1 MFSNLTVVWT
11 TFFRKHCLYGHLEAI
26 RLKSNYLEN
35 LITFFTNIMPLS
47 EETRALMGNIFVPDE
62 LKKGEYFIRKGEFA
76 KEIAFL
82 QSGIV
87 RAYYINSE
95 GKEYNKTF
103 FSAPSIIGS
112 YASLISKQ
120 KNAVAQ
126 QALTDCKI
134 WKASFR
140 KIEELSE
147 GNYEIERLRR
157 TIAENF
163 FLNNE
168 KKEIEMALLDAEK
181 RYLILREEYPGIEL
195 KIPQYHI
202 ASYLGISPTQL
213 SRIRKRLS
221 Q

>member
-1 MFSNLTVVWT
+1 
-11 TFFRKHCLYGHLEAI
+11 
-26 RLKSNYLEN
+26 
-35 LITFFTNIMPLS
+35 MPLS
-47 EETRALMGNIFVPDE
+47 EKTIGLMSSIFVSGE
-62 LKKGEYFIRKGEFA
+62 LRKGEFFIKKGEFA

-82 QSGIV
+82 ETGIV
-87 RAYYINSE
+87 RAYYINID

-120 KNAVAQ
+120 KNEVAQ

-134 WKASFR
+134 WKASFQ

-157 TIAENF
+157 TIAESF
-163 FLNNE
+163 FLSNE
-168 KKEIEMALLDAEK
+168 KKEIEMALLDADK

-202 ASYLGISPTQL
+202 AAYLGISPTQL
-213 SRIRKRLS
+213 SRIRKSLS
-221 Q
+221 R

>member
-1 MFSNLTVVWT
+1 M
-11 TFFRKHCLYGHLEAI
+11 
-26 RLKSNYLEN
+26 EN
-35 LITFFTNIMPLS
+35 LVKFFTRIMPLS
-47 EETRALMGNIFVPDE
+47 VKTLGQMSEVFVPSE
-62 LKKGEYFIRKGEFA
+62 LKKGQHFIEKGQYA

-82 QSGIV
+82 ETGIV
-87 RAYYINSE
+87 RAYYINSD

-120 KNAVAQ
+120 KNMVAQ

-134 WKASFR
+134 WKASFQ

-163 FLNNE
+163 FLSNE
-168 KKEIEMALLDAEK
+168 KKEIEMALLDADK
-181 RYLILREEYPGIEL
+181 RYLILQDEYPGIEL

-202 ASYLGISPTQL
+202 ASYLGISATQL
-213 SRIRKRLS
+213 SRIRNKLS
-221 Q
+221 R

>member
-1 MFSNLTVVWT
+1 MEKIIS
-11 TFFRKHCLYGHLEAI
+11 FFNSI
-26 RLKSNYLEN
+26 
-35 LITFFTNIMPLS
+35 IPLS
-47 EETRALMGNIFVPDE
+47 EKTISLMSEIFIFEE
-62 LKKGEYFIRKGEFA
+62 LKKGEYFIRKGQFA

-82 QSGIV
+82 ETGIV
-87 RAYYINSE
+87 RAYYINND

-126 QALTDCKI
+126 QALTDCRI
-134 WKASFR
+134 WKASFY
-140 KIEELSE
+140 KIEELSN
-147 GNYEIERLRR
+147 GNFEIERLRR
-157 TIAENF
+157 IIAENY
-163 FLNNE
+163 FLSNE

-181 RYLILREEYPGIEL
+181 RYSILQKEYPGIEL
-195 KIPQYHI
+195 EIPQYHI

-213 SRIRKRLS
+213 SRIRRNIS

>member
-1 MFSNLTVVWT
+1 M
-11 TFFRKHCLYGHLEAI
+11 
-26 RLKSNYLEN
+26 EN
-35 LITFFTNIMPLS
+35 LAAFFNKIIPLS
-47 EETRALMGNIFVPDE
+47 LESLGLMSEIFVSAE
-62 LKKGEYFIRKGEFA
+62 LKKGEYFIRKGQYA

-82 QSGIV
+82 ETGIV
-87 RAYYINSE
+87 RAYYINNE

-134 WKASFR
+134 WKASFH
-140 KIEELSE
+140 KIEELSS

-157 TIAENF
+157 TIAEGY
-163 FLNNE
+163 FLSNE

-181 RYLILREEYPGIEL
+181 RYLILQEEYPGIEL
-195 KIPQYHI
+195 EIPQYHI

-213 SRIRKRLS
+213 SRIRKNLS

>member
-1 MFSNLTVVWT
+1 MNDIWELALHSNHV
-11 TFFRKHCLYGHLEAI
+11 
-26 RLKSNYLEN
+26 KS
-35 LITFFTNIMPLS
+35 IVTFFTNIMPLS
-47 EETRALMGNIFVPDE
+47 EKTIALMNNLFVPDE
-62 LKKGEYFIRKGEFA
+62 LKNGKFFIERGEFA
-76 KEIAFL
+76 NEIAFL
-82 QSGIV
+82 ETGIV
-87 RAYYINSE
+87 RAYYINSD

-120 KNAVAQ
+120 KNEVAQ

-134 WKASFR
+134 YRASFQ

-157 TIAENF
+157 MIAERF

-202 ASYLGISPTQL
+202 AAYLGISPTQL
-213 SRIRKRLS
+213 SRIRKSLS
-221 Q
+221 H